1 VPVALDLFS
10 GLGGW
15 AEGLLAAGWQVIGME
30 LDPRFIGRYPSEMIV
45 QDVLKFSGHRAR
57 GIVDLVVAS
66 PPCTE
71 PSYRA
76 MPWKRAKALNAAGP
90 PTKFIELFEAC
101 FRIADEISCPVI
113 VENVKGAQPWV
124 GRAKWHYGSFYL
136 WGDVP
141 ALMPPPHRCGAK
153 IPGQNWSRFSETGEV
168 SPHWRMQVE
177 GTKSADPDY
186 GTRGWFGQHGGTNVY
201 RDENGYGVKQ
211 HGSGP
216 VWHSSRSAARREASA
231 QIAKIPFDLAY
242 HIGQVFMEDLCS
254 RQSAN
259 F

>member
-1 VPVALDLFS
+1 MRKPVALDLFS
-10 GLGGW
+10 GLGGF
-15 AEGLLAAGWQVIGME
+15 AEGLMAAGFHVIGME

-45 QDVLKFSGHRAR
+45 QDVLTFSGHRAR

-90 PTKFIELFEAC
+90 PTKFIELFNAC
-101 FRIADEISCPVI
+101 FRIAEEIGCPVV

-124 GRAKWHYGSFYL
+124 GRAKWHYGSQYL

-141 ALMPPPHRCGAK
+141 AIMPVHNGEWKGFARK
-153 IPGQNWSRFSETGEV
+153 FSCPEMHKRRG
-168 SPHWRMQVE
+168 S
-177 GTKSADPDY
+177 Y
-186 GTRGWFGQHGGTNVY
+186 G
-201 RDENGYGVKQ
+201 
-211 HGSGP
+211 
-216 VWHSSRSAARREASA
+216 SA
-231 QIAKIPFDLAY
+231 QRAEWSATNAKIPFTLSH
-242 HIGQVFMEDLCS
+242 HIGKVFMEDLCS
-254 RQSAN
+254 SRQSAN

>member
-1 VPVALDLFS
+1 MRKPVALDLFS
-10 GLGGW
+10 GLGGFT
-15 AEGLLAAGWQVIGME
+15 EGLMAAGFHVIGME

-45 QDVLKFSGHRAR
+45 QDVLTFSGYRAR

-90 PTKFIELFEAC
+90 PVKFIELFNAC
-101 FRIADEISCPVI
+101 FRIADEIGCPVI
-113 VENVKGAQPWV
+113 IENVKGAQPWV

-136 WGDVP
+136 WGSVP
-141 ALMPPPHRCGAK
+141 ALMPVFDGEWKGFASVWADKEMHRARGAFK
-153 IPGQNWSRFSETGEV
+153 SEQRANW
-168 SPHWRMQVE
+168 
-177 GTKSADPDY
+177 
-186 GTRGWFGQHGGTNVY
+186 
-201 RDENGYGVKQ
+201 
-211 HGSGP
+211 
-216 VWHSSRSAARREASA
+216 AAER
-231 QIAKIPFDLAY
+231 AKIPFALSH
-242 HIGQVFMEDLCS
+242 HIGKVFMEDLCS